1 MIPVVPVTAVGPDV
15 LGRIQL
21 AWDAGA
27 AALPLPADAS
37 GGPTTA
43 PPGTA
48 LVVRTSGTTG
58 RPRHVALAHDA
69 LTAAVRASLARLGCG
84 QGERWALALPTHH
97 VAGLLVLLRAR
108 ALGTEAVVVARPGES
123 AALAGVDAEHIAV
136 VPTQLVRAL
145 RAGVDLSR
153 FRTVL
158 VGGGPLD
165 PETRDAALEHGARI
179 VATYGA
185 TETCGGVVYDGVP
198 LAGVRVDV
206 TGDGEVRIAGPTLAS
221 GYVDDAES
229 TRVRFRDGWFVT
241 GDAGRVVDGR
251 IEILG
256 RRDDVAV
263 SGGVNV
269 PLDAVAAALRT
280 APGVADAVAVG
291 VPDPEWGTLV
301 RAVIAPTG
309 GATPRLTDLRGR
321 VVAALP
327 RAYAPRELLLVDRID
342 RDALGKVTAA
352 TRADLAR
359 RTATERL
366 L

>member
-1 MIPVVPVTAVGPDV
+1 MIPIVPITAAGPDA
-15 LGRIQL
+15 LDRAEA

-37 GGPTTA
+37 AGPTTA

-48 LVVRTSGTTG
+48 LVVRTSGSTG

-69 LTAAVRASLARLGCG
+69 LTAAVQASLARLDCAPGD
-84 QGERWALALPTHH
+84 RWALALPTHH
-97 VAGLLVLLRAR
+97 IAGLLVLLRAR
-108 ALGTEAVVVARPGES
+108 ALGAGAVVVARPGE
-123 AALAGVDAEHIAV
+123 ATALAGVDTEHVAV
-136 VPTQLVRAL
+136 VSTQLVRAL
-145 RAGVDLSR
+145 RAGVDLTR

-165 PETRDAALEHGARI
+165 PKTRDAARERGVR
-179 VATYGA
+179 VVTTYGA

-198 LAGVRVDV
+198 LSGVRVDV
-206 TGDGEVRIAGPTLAS
+206 TDDGEVRIAGPTLAI

-229 TRVRFRDGWFVT
+229 THARFRGGWFAT
-241 GDAGRVVDGR
+241 GDAGRVVDGLL
-251 IEILG
+251 EILG

-280 APGVADAVAVG
+280 APGVGDAVAVG

-301 RAVIAPTG
+301 RAVIVPTG
-309 GATPRLTDLRGR
+309 GTPPRLTALRDR
-321 VVAALP
+321 IVTALP
-327 RAYAPRELLLVDRID
+327 RTHAPRELLIVDRID

-352 TRADLAR
+352 ARAGLVR
-359 RTATERL
+359 MTATERL
-366 L
+366 Q